1 MSNSASLPWEIKKE
15 SNPTAIQPESFQT
28 PKVGL
33 FFFFSLM
40 CLTFYGINNAN
51 KEEIIFA
58 EH

>member
-1 MSNSASLPWEIKKE
+1 MGNKKE
-15 SNPTAIQPESFQT
+15 SNPTAIQLESFQT

>member
-1 MSNSASLPWEIKKE
+1 MNKSASLSWEIK

-33 FFFFSLM
+33 LFFFSLM